1 MRRVF
6 VSGKDK
12 WFPKEIPKGEVPSA
26 KKSAS
31 LEEQRDFTS
40 FSTNSH
46 IFTFL
51 ALFFFSLF
59 FKMCGN
65 VCDWSIFLDANHMI
79 S

>member
-12 WFPKEIPKGEVPSA
+12 WFPKEISKGEVPSA

-51 ALFFFSLF
+51 SFFFF
-59 FKMCGN
+59 F
-65 VCDWSIFLDANHMI
+65 
-79 S
+79 

>member
-31 LEEQRDFTS
+31 LEEQRDFIS

-51 ALFFFSLF
+51 ALFFFLFSLKCVAMYVTGLYF
-59 FKMCGN
+59 WKL
-65 VCDWSIFLDANHMI
+65 II
-79 S
+79 